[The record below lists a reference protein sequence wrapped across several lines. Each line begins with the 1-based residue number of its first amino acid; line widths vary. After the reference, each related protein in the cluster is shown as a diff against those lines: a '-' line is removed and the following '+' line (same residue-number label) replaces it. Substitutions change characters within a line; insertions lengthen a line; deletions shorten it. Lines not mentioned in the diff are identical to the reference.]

1 MKRILFSVI
10 FINSFLG
17 VFAQSS
23 TYYNYQGDQALSIKD
38 YQTARSWYSEG
49 LDSCDRYSIQKLVG
63 IWIDQPAMRGSMQ
76 LPMRK
81 CFECMKTIVKTQNP
95 DMMRLYSE
103 FYKYGIGTQQDSTLY
118 YYWYNEWWNTYRT
131 TLDIAPEKLNPPD
144 DSSVIKIPRKSLFSN
159 SFYSFLTYTYSPT
172 MPLGLTAGIYF
183 DKIGGYVSGRTDYQS
198 VHAAYK
204 CDNIK
209 VSGIDIENPPYEFNR
224 EKWYSQMLTGG
235 IMYPV
240 IKNRLFVF
248 AGGGFG
254 KRDYYREIVSKS
266 NKTFSTGNKSEWCYN
281 TDASYKGLMLEA
293 GGMFFWKKLAVVGG
307 VNSTRFKDLDIYL
320 GLGLT
325 F

>member
-1 MKRILFSVI
+1 MKQILFSVI
-10 FINSFLG
+10 LINSFLSIY
-17 VFAQSS
+17 AQSPAD
-23 TYYNYQGDQALSIKD
+23 YNYQGDQALKKND

-49 LDSCDRYSIQKLVG
+49 LDSCDRYSIQKLVQ
-63 IWIDQPAMRGSMQ
+63 IWVNQEDMRESMQ
-76 LPMRK
+76 LPMLK
-81 CFECMKTIVKTQNP
+81 CYNCMTKIVEDREP
-95 DMMRLYSE
+95 EMMRLYSN
-103 FYKYGIGTQQDSTLY
+103 FYKYGIGTQKNDSLY
-118 YYWYNEWWNTYRT
+118 YYWYNEWWNVYRT
-131 TLDIAPEKLNPPD
+131 TLDIATEKLSSPE
-144 DSSVIKIPRKSLFSN
+144 DSTAIKTPRKSLLSN
-159 SFYSFLTYTYSPT
+159 RFYSFLTYTYSPT
-172 MPLGLTAGIYF
+172 MPLGFTAGIYF
-183 DKIGGYVSGRTDYQS
+183 DKIGGYVSGRTDFKP

-204 CDNIK
+204 CDNTK
-209 VSGIDIENPPYEFNR
+209 VPNIGIENPPYEFNR
-224 EKWYSQMLTGG
+224 ERWYSRMITGG

-240 IKNRLFVF
+240 IKNRLFVS

-266 NKTFSTGNKSEWCYN
+266 NKVFSTGNKSEWCYN